1 MTLDAWLSFLERC
14 AAADDVVLA
23 APYIK
28 LDALAQVLENV
39 NPRASVVCYTR
50 WSPLDIATGSSDV
63 ACRTLVKDRGGS
75 FRLHGSLHAKYY
87 RADSHVL
94 IGSANLTQSGMGSS
108 KSANLE
114 ILTDS
119 PPSFDWRAFENRL
132 SSESRG
138 LSDEEFAL
146 WESCPVSQSEL
157 PDNSYPVMGLGNW
170 RPRARRPEYVWFA
183 YVGKTLSSVEQAELA
198 AADLQA
204 LGIPRGLDR
213 RAFDSWLQAALW
225 QSEIVNLVFESTDL
239 ADETALWDK
248 LCNEWGLEDRAAA
261 ARLVETVGNW
271 TQMYN
276 EDRPANQG

>member
-1 MTLDAWLSFLERC
+1 MTLNAWLSFLERC
-14 AAADDVVLA
+14 AAAEDVVLA

-28 LDALAQVLENV
+28 LDALAHALESV
-39 NPRASVVCYTR
+39 NPGASVACYTR
-50 WSPLDIATGSSDV
+50 WSPLDIATGASDV
-63 ACRTLVKDRGGS
+63 ACRSLVKDRGGS

-114 ILTDS
+114 VLTDS
-119 PPSFDWRAFENRL
+119 PPSFDWRAFEHRL
-132 SSESRG
+132 SSESRE

-146 WESCPVSQSEL
+146 WESCPVSELEL
-157 PDNSYPVMGLGNW
+157 PSDSYPVMGLGDW

-183 YVGKTLSSVEQAELA
+183 YLGKTPPSGEQAELA

-204 LGIPRGLDR
+204 LGIPSGLDGR
-213 RAFDSWLQAALW
+213 TFDSWMQAALW
-225 QSEIVNLVFESTDL
+225 QSEIVSLVIESTDFV
-239 ADETALWDK
+239 DETALWDE
-248 LCNEWGLEDRAAA
+248 LCNEWGLEGRAAA